1 MSEQLKEKLKDVG
14 IRALK
19 TFVQATLASFVV
31 VIPEFIE
38 LIPNWSAIQP
48 LLISA
53 CVGALAAGF
62 SAVYNGVIKPVMDK
76 LNKKTTQKKIVDNLT
91 DKITESLTEA
101 FSQRG
106 ETEAKSEDEGDVSN
120 EGK

>member
-14 IRALK
+14 TRALK
-19 TFVQATLASFVV
+19 TFIQATLASFVV
-31 VIPEFIE
+31 AIPQFIE
-38 LIPNWSAIQP
+38 LVPNWTAIKP

-62 SAVYNGVIKPVMDK
+62 SAVYNGVIKPVLDK
-76 LNKKTTQKKIVDNLT
+76 LNNKKEQEKIAN
-91 DKITESLTEA
+91 SLTEKILES
-101 FSQRG
+101 FEEVFG
-106 ETEAKSEDEGDVSN
+106 NNEETEAKSEDEGDVSN